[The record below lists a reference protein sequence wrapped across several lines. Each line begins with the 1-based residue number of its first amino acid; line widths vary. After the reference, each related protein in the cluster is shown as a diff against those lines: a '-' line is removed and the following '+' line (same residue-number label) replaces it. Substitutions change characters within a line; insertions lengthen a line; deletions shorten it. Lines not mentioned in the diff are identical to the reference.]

1 MFRTRLTLK
10 PGRPGT
16 KRLLTEYGD
25 RLVCVRYRYDDE
37 RKVRCKTVELIVD
50 EITWPPAPAAQQPEP
65 HDIVSITVE
74 PSEQGLRNLILRLQ
88 GTWIPAQNTCR
99 ISYEMAALLNLT
111 RRIVGTVH
119 TPVDSGL

>member
-16 KRLLTEYGD
+16 KRLVAEYGE

-37 RKVRCKTVELIVD
+37 NKRRCKTVELIVD
-50 EITWPPAPAAQQPEP
+50 EISWPPRPPAEP
-65 HDIVSITVE
+65 HLPDDEVRITVE
-74 PSEQGLRNLILRLQ
+74 PSEKALRDVILRLR

-99 ISYEMAALLNLT
+99 LPYELATLLNLT
-111 RRIVGTVH
+111 PRIVAGKPS
-119 TPVDSGL
+119 PVDSSE